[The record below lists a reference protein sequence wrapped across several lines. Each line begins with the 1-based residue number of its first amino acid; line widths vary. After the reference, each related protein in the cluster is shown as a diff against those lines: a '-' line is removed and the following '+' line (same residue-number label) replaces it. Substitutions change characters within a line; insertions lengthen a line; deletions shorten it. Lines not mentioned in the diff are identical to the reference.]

1 MSMMSS
7 SLAGGSVFVLH
18 KAIRASNKLRSDAN
32 SNAVASCGGWKM
44 FFACV
49 HIVDVLTHAHVGDI
63 LMSSPHWLHESIC
76 EKHVCY
82 RGRAIFF
89 NRSDDLT
96 RLELSVFAF
105 FRRSTRVCVSACRTH
120 VCAFPSSRRTRPVG
134 ASCDPTGP
142 EVCVF
147 LTNLQPTAKPQAT
160 LHTGV
165 ELVLRPVPATQSA
178 YVSNCS
184 WCTMLAR

>member
-105 FRRSTRVCVSACRTH
+105 FRRSTRVCV
-120 VCAFPSSRRTRPVG
+120 CASLRAVRM
-134 ASCDPTGP
+134 
-142 EVCVF
+142 CVRF
-147 LTNLQPTAKPQAT
+147 RQADERGRSEPAAT
-160 LHTGV
+160 LLG
-165 ELVLRPVPATQSA
+165 LRFACFSPICNPQPSHRQHCTLAW
-178 YVSNCS
+178 S
-184 WCTMLAR
+184 WC